1 MSETSVPPPVSI
13 EIEPAGELDMQ
24 AVIASILP
32 RGHAIHGYSSASSE
46 RVIKILPTSEYSD
59 SAPLLGF
66 GVDSDA
72 ELALARALATYVQRE
87 ADGLEFMKANQYPHL
102 TEGGWATSGHASKF
116 DNIVWGG
123 DVTLFQRGD
132 QVIARSAYGGGCGMD
147 AMEVSGQSALEALE
161 RLTAE
166 YVPFSS
172 FKSIRDDLNALPGL
186 SWLVKNRVSMEE
198 LIEE

>member
-1 MSETSVPPPVSI
+1 MSETSLPQTPHA
-13 EIEPAGELDMQ
+13 EINPAGELDMQ

-46 RVIKILPTSEYSD
+46 RVIKILPTAEYSD
-59 SAPLLGF
+59 GAPLLGF

-72 ELALARALATYVQRE
+72 EVALARALATYVKRE
-87 ADGLEFMKANQYPHL
+87 SDGLEFMQANQYPHL
-102 TEGGWATSGHASKF
+102 TEGGWTGSGHASKF

-132 QVIARSAYGGGCGMD
+132 QVIAQSSYGGGWGMD
-147 AMEVSGQSALEALE
+147 SMEVSGQSALEALE

-172 FKSIRDDLNALPGL
+172 FKSARDTINALPGL
-186 SWLVKNRVSMEE
+186 SWLVRNRISLEE
-198 LIEE
+198 LSD